1 MKKFLL
7 ILVLIIF
14 IVGCSNLQ
22 VGKYKI
28 IEMVEEGEKISSEIL
43 NNMDM
48 ELEIVSDEEA
58 VLKTAGIEQRFRIVD
73 NLLVDATEFK
83 ENPEEEIG
91 IPFSIDGNKITISNG
106 TDKMIFEKK

>member
-7 ILVLIIF
+7 IFILIIF
-14 IVGCSNLQ
+14 IVGCSNIQ

-28 IEMVEEGEKISSEIL
+28 IEMIEEGKKISSEVL
-43 NNMDM
+43 NNMNM
-48 ELEIVSDEEA
+48 ELEIVNEDEA
-58 VLKTAGIEQRFRIVD
+58 ILKTSDIEQRFRIVD

-83 ENPEEEIG
+83 ENPEEKIG
-91 IPFSIDGNKITISNG
+91 IPFSVDGNKITISNG